1 MIREIGISDK
11 KAFNGLSLHPLQ
23 SWEWGEFRTRTGLE
37 VVRLGRFSK
46 DQLVES
52 AQLTI
57 HPLPFTRYT
66 IGYLPKCDIPSRQMF
81 EVLVQWGKRHNCI
94 FIKLEP
100 NVEKNP
106 NFQYPI
112 SNFLVTPSPHPLF
125 TKYTFQL
132 DISKSEEE

>member
-23 SWEWGEFRTRTGLE
+23 SWEWGEFRRRTGLE

-46 DQLVES
+46 DKLVET

-57 HPLPFTRYT
+57 HPIPFTKYT
-66 IGYLPKCDIPSRQMF
+66 IGYLPKCDIPSQQMF
-81 EVLVQWGKRHNCI
+81 ETLIQTGKRHNCI

-100 NVEKNP
+100 NVVKNSEFSLP
-106 NFQYPI
+106 ALPDRQASGKAGTQNSDFPLI
-112 SNFLVTPSPHPLF
+112 PSP
-125 TKYTFQL
+125 
-132 DISKSEEE
+132 